1 MPEDD
6 IRAANVNQE
15 EAGAMPDVDDT
26 AIAMSAS
33 LADAEQV
40 LANSVAC
47 CLLHMSRR
55 WFTQVLPNRLPFRY
69 LNCSRPCWMAR
80 LPAQGPPGQR
90 P

>member
-1 MPEDD
+1 MHALAFMHKLLAVGLPFFDPASQAAPEYVRIRLVPEDD

-47 CLLHMSRR
+47 WLA
-55 WFTQVLPNRLPFRY
+55 TY
-69 LNCSRPCWMAR
+69 E
-80 LPAQGPPGQR
+80 
-90 P
+90 